1 MLYKHNSFS
10 IYFIIGSLGCNPF
23 FFMMLTFKDFLFFN

>member
-1 MLYKHNSFS
+1 MLQKRNSFS
-10 IYFIIGSLGCNPF
+10 RYFMIESLGCNP